1 MALSV
6 LFVGGTGQISLTS
19 VREAVAAGYK
29 VTVFNRGKSSM
40 AEVPA
45 DVTSIVGDIDDR
57 ESYAK
62 LGGSTFDVVCAFM
75 VFRPEQISQD
85 IKTFSGKAGQYIFIS
100 SASVYQK
107 PARHYIITEKT
118 PLENPYW
125 EYSRQKIACERLL
138 QDQSKLSYTIVR
150 PSHTIRTR
158 LPIQIGDPM
167 TGVRRML
174 AGKSVLVAGDGTSP
188 WTLTRAIDFSVPFV
202 RLFGN
207 HRALGEDFHIT
218 NDRAFTW
225 DQIHTAIG
233 RAVGVETENFHVPTD
248 TLIRYNS
255 EWIGPLVGDKKWTAL
270 FDNSKIKNAVGQF
283 TCSEDL
289 DEILAEPIAR
299 AKAGTEDASRR
310 RSSQP
315 AQWCCGKR
323 GYADGS
329 YHRRPVSPRE
339 PLKRAHD
346 PEVLPNAFSAVS
358 FLCSRNRICIPQA
371 QPTYFARHPDTPALH
386 ATFGAGPSA
395 RPVYRPSRQAGRL
408 PLHRSQIQNIAYTFL
423 LTFFSSRFDANPIAE
438 IDDDWTQGD
447 AECGSLKEV

>member
-19 VREAVAAGYK
+19 VREAIAAGYK

-45 DVTSIVGDIDDR
+45 GVTSIVGDIHDR

-85 IKTFSGKAGQYIFIS
+85 IITFSGKVGQYIFIS

-118 PLENPYW
+118 ALENPYW
-125 EYSRQKIACERLL
+125 EYSRDKIACERLL
-138 QDQSKLSYTIVR
+138 QDQGKLSYTIVR
-150 PSHTIRTR
+150 PSHTVRTR

-233 RAVGVETENFHVPTD
+233 RALGVEARNFHVPTD
-248 TLIRYNS
+248 TLIRYNP
-255 EWIGPLVGDKKWTAL
+255 EWIGSLSGDKKWTAL
-270 FDNSKIKNAVGQF
+270 FDNSKIKSAVGDF

-289 DEILAEPIAR
+289 DEILSEPVAV
-299 AKAGTEDASRR
+299 AKRNLELSSDTGQLDKLGRTVQDEDALIDRII
-310 RSSQP
+310 
-315 AQWCCGKR
+315 
-323 GYADGS
+323 ADQSTLGS
-329 YHRRPVSPRE
+329 H
-339 PLKRAHD
+339 
-346 PEVLPNAFSAVS
+346 
-358 FLCSRNRICIPQA
+358 
-371 QPTYFARHPDTPALH
+371 
-386 ATFGAGPSA
+386 
-395 RPVYRPSRQAGRL
+395 
-408 PLHRSQIQNIAYTFL
+408 
-423 LTFFSSRFDANPIAE
+423 
-438 IDDDWTQGD
+438 
-447 AECGSLKEV
+447 

>member
-1 MALSV
+1 VALSV

-19 VREAVAAGYK
+19 VHEAVAAGYK

-75 VFRPEQISQD
+75 VFRPEQISRD

-125 EYSRQKIACERLL
+125 EYSRHKIACERLL

-150 PSHTIRTR
+150 PSHTVRTR

-188 WTLTRAIDFSVPFV
+188 WTLTRAVDFSVPFV

-207 HRALGEDFHIT
+207 DRALGEDFHIT

-233 RAVGVETENFHVPTD
+233 RALGVETGNFHVPTD
-248 TLIRYNS
+248 TLIRYNP

-270 FDNSKIKNAVGQF
+270 FDNSKIKDAVGQF

-289 DEILAEPIAR
+289 DEILAEPMAR
-299 AKAGTEDASRR
+299 AKLNL
-310 RSSQP
+310 
-315 AQWCCGKR
+315 KM
-323 GYADGS
+323 
-329 YHRRPVSPRE
+329 PRE
-339 PLKRAHD
+339 DGPPHQPGSVAENEATLMDRIIAD
-346 PEVLPNAFSAVS
+346 QSA
-358 FLCSRNRICIPQA
+358 L
-371 QPTYFARHPDTPALH
+371 
-386 ATFGAGPSA
+386 
-395 RPVYRPSRQAGRL
+395 
-408 PLHRSQIQNIAYTFL
+408 
-423 LTFFSSRFDANPIAE
+423 
-438 IDDDWTQGD
+438 
-447 AECGSLKEV
+447 GSHFR